1 MSKDLSNY
9 RDKYLK
15 GELIEKNLPKDPF
28 DLFDNW
34 FEDLEKFG
42 NERENNAMSLST
54 VNDKNVPTT
63 RVVLLKQFSKNG
75 FVFYSNYDSRKGKH
89 IDNNPNV
96 CISFYWPSMERQVII
111 NGKVSKISAIESDKY
126 FNSRPKSSQ
135 LGAIISNQSEI
146 IPSRKYLEEK
156 LSKFNISNNNL
167 KRPSNWGGY
176 ILKPEL
182 FEFWQGRDS
191 RLHDRI
197 IFSKSKTNWNQK
209 RLSP

>member
-15 GELIEKNLPKDPF
+15 GELIEKNLPNDPF

-111 NGKVSKISAIESDKY
+111 NGKLSKISAIESEKY

-197 IFSKSKTNWNQK
+197 IFSKSKTNWDQK

>member
-15 GELIEKNLPKDPF
+15 GELIEKNLPKNPF

-34 FEDLEKFG
+34 FEDLEKFS
-42 NERENNAMSLST
+42 NERENNAMSLTT

-75 FVFYSNYDSRKGKH
+75 FVFYTNYDSRKGKH

-156 LSKFNISNNNL
+156 FSKFNISNNNL
-167 KRPSNWGGY
+167 NRPSNWGGY

-197 IFSKSKTNWNQK
+197 IFSKSKTNWDQK

>member
-75 FVFYSNYDSRKGKH
+75 LVFYSNYDSRKGKH

-111 NGKVSKISAIESDKY
+111 NGKLSKISAIESEKY

-197 IFSKSKTNWNQK
+197 IFSKSKTNWDQK

>member
-15 GELIEKNLPKDPF
+15 GELIEKNLPNDPF

-146 IPSRKYLEEK
+146 IPSRKHLEEK
-156 LSKFNISNNNL
+156 LSTFNISNNNL

-197 IFSKSKTNWNQK
+197 IFSKSKTNWDQK

>member
-75 FVFYSNYDSRKGKH
+75 FVFYTNYGSRKGKH
-89 IDNNPNV
+89 IDINPNV

-197 IFSKSKTNWNQK
+197 IFSKSKTNWDQK

>member
-1 MSKDLSNY
+1 MYKDLSNY

-15 GELIEKNLPKDPF
+15 GILIEKNLSKNPF
-28 DLFDNW
+28 DLFTKW
-34 FEDLEKFG
+34 FEDLEKYG

-54 VNDKNVPTT
+54 VSEKNIPTT
-63 RVVLLKQFSKNG
+63 RVVLLKQFSVNG
-75 FVFYSNYDSRKGKH
+75 FVFYTNYDSRKGKH
-89 IDNNPNV
+89 INNNPNV
-96 CISFYWPSMERQVII
+96 CISFYWSSMERQVII
-111 NGKVSKISAIESDKY
+111 NGKVSKISEIESDKY

-146 IPSRKYLEEK
+146 ISSRKYLENK
-156 LSKFNISNNNL
+156 LKKININNIL
-167 KRPSNWGGY
+167 TRPSNWGGY

-197 IFSKSKTNWNQK
+197 IYSKSKTQWIKK

>member
-1 MSKDLSNY
+1 MSRDLSNY

-28 DLFDNW
+28 DLFNNW
-34 FEDLEKFG
+34 FDDLEKYG

-54 VNDKNVPTT
+54 VNEKNVPTT
-63 RVVLLKQFSKNG
+63 RVVLLKQFSNKG
-75 FVFYSNYDSRKGKH
+75 FIFYTNYNSRKGNH
-89 IDNNPNV
+89 IKNNPNV

-111 NGKVSKISAIESDKY
+111 NGKVNEISKSESDKY
-126 FNSRPKSSQ
+126 FNSRPRSSQ

-146 IPSRKYLEEK
+146 IPSRKFLEDK
-156 LSKFNISNNNL
+156 LSEFDSNNNNL
-167 KRPSNWGGY
+167 IRPSNWGGY
-176 ILKPEL
+176 IIKPEL

-197 IFSKSKTNWNQK
+197 IFSKSKTNWTQK

>member
-15 GELIEKNLPKDPF
+15 GELIEKNLPKNPF

-42 NERENNAMSLST
+42 NERENNAMSLTT

-156 LSKFNISNNNL
+156 FSKFNITNNNL
-167 KRPSNWGGY
+167 NRPSNWGGY

-197 IFSKSKTNWNQK
+197 IFSKSKTNWAQK

>member
-1 MSKDLSNY
+1 MSRDLSNY

-28 DLFDNW
+28 DLFNNW
-34 FEDLEKFG
+34 FEDLEKYG

-54 VNDKNVPTT
+54 VNEKNVPTT
-63 RVVLLKQFSKNG
+63 RVVLLKQFSKKG
-75 FVFYSNYDSRKGKH
+75 FIFYTNYNSRKGNH
-89 IDNNPNV
+89 IKNNPNV
-96 CISFYWPSMERQVII
+96 CVSFYWPSMERQVII
-111 NGKVSKISAIESDKY
+111 NGKVSEISKIESDKY
-126 FNSRPKSSQ
+126 FNSRPRSSQ

-146 IPSRKYLEEK
+146 IPSRKFLEDK
-156 LSKFNISNNNL
+156 LSEFDSNNNNL
-167 KRPSNWGGY
+167 IRPSNWGGY
-176 ILKPEL
+176 IIKPEL

-197 IFSKSKTNWNQK
+197 IFSKSKTNWTQK

>member
-167 KRPSNWGGY
+167 NRPSNWGGY

-197 IFSKSKTNWNQK
+197 IFSKSKTNWDQK

>member
-42 NERENNAMSLST
+42 NERENNAMSLTT

-63 RVVLLKQFSKNG
+63 RVVLLKQFSRNG
-75 FVFYSNYDSRKGKH
+75 FVFYTNYDSRKGKH

-146 IPSRKYLEEK
+146 IPSRKFLEEK

-167 KRPSNWGGY
+167 NRPSNWGGY

-197 IFSKSKTNWNQK
+197 IFSKSKTNWDQK

>member
-1 MSKDLSNY
+1 MSRDLSNY

-28 DLFDNW
+28 DLFNNW
-34 FEDLEKFG
+34 FEDLEKYG

-54 VNDKNVPTT
+54 VNEKNVPTT
-63 RVVLLKQFSKNG
+63 RVVLLKQFSKKG
-75 FVFYSNYDSRKGKH
+75 FIFYTNYNSRKGNH
-89 IDNNPNV
+89 IKNNPNV
-96 CISFYWPSMERQVII
+96 CVSFYWPSMERQVII
-111 NGKVSKISAIESDKY
+111 NGKVSEISKIESDKY
-126 FNSRPKSSQ
+126 FNSRPRSSQ

-146 IPSRKYLEEK
+146 IPSRKYLEDK
-156 LSKFNISNNNL
+156 LSKIDSNNNDL
-167 KRPSNWGGY
+167 IRPSNWGGY
-176 ILKPEL
+176 IIKPEL

-197 IFSKSKTNWNQK
+197 IFSKSKTNWTQK

>member
-15 GELIEKNLPKDPF
+15 GELIEKNLPKNPF

-167 KRPSNWGGY
+167 NRPSNWGGY

-197 IFSKSKTNWNQK
+197 IFSKSKTNWDQK

>member
-15 GELIEKNLPKDPF
+15 GELIEKNLPKNPF

-42 NERENNAMSLST
+42 NERENNAMSLTT

-75 FVFYSNYDSRKGKH
+75 FVFYTNYDSRKGKH

-156 LSKFNISNNNL
+156 FSKFNITNNNL
-167 KRPSNWGGY
+167 NRPSNWGGY

-197 IFSKSKTNWNQK
+197 IFSKSKTNWDQK

>member
-146 IPSRKYLEEK
+146 IPSRKFLEEK
-156 LSKFNISNNNL
+156 LGKFNISNNNL

-197 IFSKSKTNWNQK
+197 IFSKSKTNWDQK

>member
-15 GELIEKNLPKDPF
+15 GKLIEKNLPKDPF

-146 IPSRKYLEEK
+146 IPSRKFLEEK

-167 KRPSNWGGY
+167 NRPSNWGGY

-197 IFSKSKTNWNQK
+197 IFSKSKTNWDQK

>member
-1 MSKDLSNY
+1 MSNDLSNY

-15 GELIEKNLPKDPF
+15 GELIEKNLPTDPF

-167 KRPSNWGGY
+167 NRPSNWGGY

-197 IFSKSKTNWNQK
+197 IFSKSKTNWDQK

>member
-15 GELIEKNLPKDPF
+15 GELIEKNLPKNPF

-42 NERENNAMSLST
+42 NERENNAMSLTT

-156 LSKFNISNNNL
+156 FSKFNISNNNL
-167 KRPSNWGGY
+167 NRPSNWGGY

-197 IFSKSKTNWNQK
+197 IFSKSKTNWDQK

>member
-75 FVFYSNYDSRKGKH
+75 FVFYTNYDSRKGKH

-156 LSKFNISNNNL
+156 LSTFNISNNNL

-197 IFSKSKTNWNQK
+197 IFSKSKTNWDQK

>member
-111 NGKVSKISAIESDKY
+111 NGKVSKISAIESEKY

-146 IPSRKYLEEK
+146 IPSRKHLEEK
-156 LSKFNISNNNL
+156 LSTFNISNNNL

-197 IFSKSKTNWNQK
+197 IFSKSKTNWDQK

>member
-1 MSKDLSNY
+1 MSRDLSNY

-28 DLFDNW
+28 DLFNNW
-34 FEDLEKFG
+34 FEDLEKYG

-54 VNDKNVPTT
+54 VNEKNLPTT
-63 RVVLLKQFSKNG
+63 RVVLLKQFSNKG
-75 FVFYSNYDSRKGKH
+75 FIFYTNYNSRKGNH
-89 IDNNPNV
+89 IKNNPNV
-96 CISFYWPSMERQVII
+96 CISFYWSSMERQVII
-111 NGKVSKISAIESDKY
+111 NGKVSEISKIESDKY
-126 FNSRPKSSQ
+126 FNSRPRSSQ

-146 IPSRKYLEEK
+146 IPSRKYLEDK
-156 LSKFNISNNNL
+156 LSKIHSNNNNL
-167 KRPSNWGGY
+167 IRPSNWGGY
-176 ILKPEL
+176 IIKPEL

-197 IFSKSKTNWNQK
+197 IFSKSKAKWTHK

>member
-42 NERENNAMSLST
+42 NERENNAMSLTT

-75 FVFYSNYDSRKGKH
+75 FGFYTNYDSRKGKH

-111 NGKVSKISAIESDKY
+111 NGKVSKISAIESEKY

-167 KRPSNWGGY
+167 WLLDAR
-176 ILKPEL
+176 
-182 FEFWQGRDS
+182 
-191 RLHDRI
+191 
-197 IFSKSKTNWNQK
+197 
-209 RLSP
+209 

>member
-1 MSKDLSNY
+1 MSRDLSNY

-28 DLFDNW
+28 DLFNNW
-34 FEDLEKFG
+34 FEDLEKYG

-54 VNDKNVPTT
+54 VNEKNVPTT
-63 RVVLLKQFSKNG
+63 RVVLLKQFSKKG
-75 FVFYSNYDSRKGKH
+75 FIFYTNYNSRKGNH
-89 IDNNPNV
+89 IKNNPNV
-96 CISFYWPSMERQVII
+96 CVSFYWPSMERQVII
-111 NGKVSKISAIESDKY
+111 NGKVSEISKIESDKY
-126 FNSRPKSSQ
+126 FNSRPRSSQ

-146 IPSRKYLEEK
+146 IPSRKYLEDK
-156 LSKFNISNNNL
+156 LNKIDSNNNDL
-167 KRPSNWGGY
+167 IRPSNWGGY
-176 ILKPEL
+176 IIKPEL

-197 IFSKSKTNWNQK
+197 IFSKSKTKWTHK

>member
-15 GELIEKNLPKDPF
+15 GELIEKNLPTDPF

-146 IPSRKYLEEK
+146 IPSRKYLEQK

-167 KRPSNWGGY
+167 NRPSNWGGY

-197 IFSKSKTNWNQK
+197 IFSKSKTNWDQK

>member
-63 RVVLLKQFSKNG
+63 RVVLLKQFSNNG

-167 KRPSNWGGY
+167 NRPSNWGGY

-197 IFSKSKTNWNQK
+197 IFSKSKTNWDQK

>member
-15 GELIEKNLPKDPF
+15 GELIEKNLPKNPF

-42 NERENNAMSLST
+42 NERENNAMSLTT

-156 LSKFNISNNNL
+156 FSKFNISNNNL
-167 KRPSNWGGY
+167 NRPSNWGGY

-197 IFSKSKTNWNQK
+197 IFSKSKTNWAQK

>member
-1 MSKDLSNY
+1 MYKDLSNY

-15 GELIEKNLPKDPF
+15 GILIEKNLSKNPF
-28 DLFDNW
+28 DLFTKW
-34 FEDLEKFG
+34 FEDLEKYG

-54 VNDKNVPTT
+54 VSEKNIPTT
-63 RVVLLKQFSKNG
+63 RVVLLKQFSVNG
-75 FVFYSNYDSRKGKH
+75 FVFYTNYDSRKGKH
-89 IDNNPNV
+89 INNNPNV
-96 CISFYWPSMERQVII
+96 CISFYWSSMERQVII
-111 NGKVSKISAIESDKY
+111 NGKVSKISEIESDKY

-146 IPSRKYLEEK
+146 IPSRKYLENK
-156 LSKFNISNNNL
+156 LKKININNIL
-167 KRPSNWGGY
+167 TRPSNWGGY

-197 IFSKSKTNWNQK
+197 IYSKSKTQWIKK

>member
-34 FEDLEKFG
+34 FEDLEKYG

-54 VNDKNVPTT
+54 VNYKNVPTT

-75 FVFYSNYDSRKGKH
+75 FVFYTNYESRKGKH
-89 IDNNPNV
+89 MDNNPNV

-135 LGAIISNQSEI
+135 LGAIISNQSQI
-146 IPSRKYLEEK
+146 IPSRKFLEDK
-156 LSKFNISNNNL
+156 LIKFKISNSNL
-167 KRPSNWGGY
+167 NRPSNWGGY

-197 IFSKSKTNWNQK
+197 IFSKSKTNWDQK

>member
-15 GELIEKNLPKDPF
+15 GELIEKKLPKDPF

-42 NERENNAMSLST
+42 NERENNAMSLTT

-75 FVFYSNYDSRKGKH
+75 FVFYTNYGSRKGKH

-111 NGKVSKISAIESDKY
+111 NGKVSKISTIESDKY

-197 IFSKSKTNWNQK
+197 IFSKSKTNWDQK

>member
-1 MSKDLSNY
+1 MSRDLSNY

-28 DLFDNW
+28 DLFNNW
-34 FEDLEKFG
+34 FEDLEKYG

-54 VNDKNVPTT
+54 VNEKNVPTT
-63 RVVLLKQFSKNG
+63 RVVLLKQFSKKG
-75 FVFYSNYDSRKGKH
+75 FIFYTNYNSRKGNH
-89 IDNNPNV
+89 IKNNPNV
-96 CISFYWPSMERQVII
+96 CVSFYWPSMERQVII
-111 NGKVSKISAIESDKY
+111 NGKVSEISKIESDKY
-126 FNSRPKSSQ
+126 FNSRPRSSQ

-182 FEFWQGRDS
+182 FEFWQGRES

-197 IFSKSKTNWNQK
+197 IFSKSTTKWTHK

>member
-1 MSKDLSNY
+1 MSRDLSNY

-28 DLFDNW
+28 DLFNNW
-34 FEDLEKFG
+34 FEDLEKYG

-54 VNDKNVPTT
+54 VNEKNVPTT
-63 RVVLLKQFSKNG
+63 RVVLLKQFSKKG
-75 FVFYSNYDSRKGKH
+75 FIFYTNYNSRKGNH
-89 IDNNPNV
+89 IKNNPNV

-111 NGKVSKISAIESDKY
+111 NGKVSEISKIESDKY
-126 FNSRPKSSQ
+126 FNSRPRSSQ

-146 IPSRKYLEEK
+146 IPSRKYLEDK
-156 LSKFNISNNNL
+156 LSKIDSNNNDL
-167 KRPSNWGGY
+167 IRPSNWGGY
-176 ILKPEL
+176 IIKPEF

-197 IFSKSKTNWNQK
+197 IFSKSTTKWTHK